1 MKKFLLLLIMCLVGF
16 GATEAQNKTWSITPS
31 TSAYDFRLT
40 AADTVVGSGTW
51 YAQVNNTKLSGV
63 KQSFQIKLDSI
74 KGGKATIGVQG
85 KIFPNDSWTAIG
97 STVRYGATTSDSTI
111 TITKSDA
118 FSYYQYYRIYVTMD
132 AASGKKLQIIGC
144 RFKFWEE

>member
-1 MKKFLLLLIMCLVGF
+1 MKKIFLILLFITAAIAV
-16 GATEAQNKTWSITPS
+16 EAQNKTVAITPS

-51 YAQVNNTKLSGV
+51 YAQINTTKLKGV
-63 KQSFQIKLDSI
+63 KHSFQIKLDSI

-85 KIFPNDSWTAIG
+85 KIFPSDSWTAIG

-111 TITKSDA
+111 AITKTDA
-118 FSYYQYYRIYVTMD
+118 FTYYQYYRIYITMD
-132 AASGKKLQIIGC
+132 SGTGKKIQIIGC
-144 RFKFWEE
+144 RFKQWEE